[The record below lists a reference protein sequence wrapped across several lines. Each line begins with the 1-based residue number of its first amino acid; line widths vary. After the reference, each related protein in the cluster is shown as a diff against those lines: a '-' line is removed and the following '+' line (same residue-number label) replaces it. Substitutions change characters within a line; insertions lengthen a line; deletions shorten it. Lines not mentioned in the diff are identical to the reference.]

1 MPGDRPTIMPSRTLQ
16 IFGVSSCQPLRSRPL
31 NNGLNWLS
39 AANPVAAR
47 SRNPAVKSFIW
58 VITNSLS
65 TPIVEYASGSVPIWP
80 PFRKLRWP
88 RFIFGP
94 PANIASRS
102 RPYNKAVQVQWV
114 TGAIVALIGIAATA
128 RLIPALADYTYPLVW
143 WGALLLIDAW
153 NERRVGRSLWR
164 GSARHFLLITV
175 PTSVLYWLLFE
186 LLNLASPQWRYRGN
200 IESVAGQ
207 SLFGFVSFA
216 TVIPIMVEAYWL
228 VMGTICL
235 PRAIALKVREWKAA
249 SIITGLLLLAVPLW
263 NRV

>member
-1 MPGDRPTIMPSRTLQ
+1 
-16 IFGVSSCQPLRSRPL
+16 
-31 NNGLNWLS
+31 
-39 AANPVAAR
+39 
-47 SRNPAVKSFIW
+47 
-58 VITNSLS
+58 
-65 TPIVEYASGSVPIWP
+65 
-80 PFRKLRWP
+80 
-88 RFIFGP
+88 
-94 PANIASRS
+94 
-102 RPYNKAVQVQWV
+102 VQWV
-114 TGAIVALIGIAATA
+114 TGAIVTLIGIAATA

-228 VMGTICL
+228 VMGTIC
-235 PRAIALKVREWKAA
+235 PPGAIALKVREWKAA

-263 NRV
+263 NRVVWFNQGMWVAPALVLLPFTAVQSCDAKRRFLLGVVLAGLLAGFSWELINNWAPTHWEYLILPRAPHLFEMPVAGYLGFIPFGLATAMVYQWQLRLRP